1 MAFLAALDRLCSR
14 LLDFYA
20 STVGALSPLLSL
32 ALLAAVAGIGML
44 WFIVKLSNQDAVRL
58 TRRQIQ
64 ATLLEFRI
72 FWDEPR
78 VVWRSQT
85 RLLRLNLRYL
95 LLVLPAVLIGV
106 IPLAFLMIRMEALFG
121 RAPLPV
127 GQPAIVTVQLVGPMD
142 ERATPFRVEAPA
154 LISVETPALRIFRD
168 NQVCWRIRPLGAA
181 SGNLK
186 LFVNGAVIEK
196 RVVAGGPWSYLSDL
210 RSSRLSDLFWHP
222 GESPIPNGSV
232 IWIEVRYPTA
242 FWGLGNY
249 QFYWIWWFFAFS
261 MLAGLL
267 LKRRMGVHL

>member
-1 MAFLAALDRLCSR
+1 MAYLAALDRLCSH

-44 WFIVKLSNQDAVRL
+44 WIIGKLSNQDAVRL

-95 LLVLPAVLIGV
+95 RLLLPAVLVGV
-106 IPLAFLMIRMEALFG
+106 IPVALLMIRMEALYG
-121 RAPLPV
+121 RAPLEV
-127 GQPAIVTVQLVGPMD
+127 GQPAIVTVQLTGPIAEQAD
-142 ERATPFRVEAPA
+142 PPRLEAPV
-154 LISVETPALRIFRD
+154 LVSVETPPLRIFRD
-168 NQVCWRIRPLGAA
+168 NQVCWRIRPTAA
-181 SGNLK
+181 TSANLK
-186 LFVNGAVIEK
+186 LIVNGEVIEK
-196 RVVAGGPWSYLSDL
+196 HIVAGGPWSYLSDL

-222 GESPIPNGSV
+222 GEPPIQNSNV
-232 IWIEVRYPTA
+232 AWVEIRYPTA
-242 FWGLGNY
+242 FMGPGNF
-249 QFYWIWWFFAFS
+249 QFHWIWWFFAFS

-267 LKRRMGVHL
+267 LKHRMGVHL

>member
-1 MAFLAALDRLCSR
+1 VAYLAALDRLCSR

-20 STVGALSPLLSL
+20 STVGALSPVLSL
-32 ALLAAVAGIGML
+32 ALLAAVAGIAML
-44 WFIVKLSNQDAVRL
+44 WVIGKLSNQDAVRL

-78 VVWRSQT
+78 VVWRSQI

-95 LLVLPAVLIGV
+95 GLLLPAVLIGV
-106 IPLAFLMIRMEALFG
+106 IPVALLMIRMEALYG

-127 GQPAIVTVQLVGPMD
+127 GQPAIVTVQLAGPID
-142 ERATPFRVEAPA
+142 ERAAPPRLEAPA
-154 LISVETPALRIFRD
+154 LVLVETPALRVFRD

-186 LFVNGAVIEK
+186 LLVNGEVIEK
-196 RVVAGGPWSYLSDL
+196 HIVAGGPWCYLSDR
-210 RSSRLSDLFWHP
+210 RSGRLGDLFWHP
-222 GESPIPNGSV
+222 GEPPLQNGNV
-232 IWIEVRYPTA
+232 TWVEIRYPTA
-242 FWGLGNY
+242 FWGPGNF
-249 QFYWIWWFFAFS
+249 QFQWIWWFFAFS

-267 LKRRMGVHL
+267 LKRRIGVHL

>member
-1 MAFLAALDRLCSR
+1 MAYLAALDRLCSR

-20 STVGALSPLLSL
+20 STAGALSPLLSL
-32 ALLAAVAGIGML
+32 ALLAAVAGIAML
-44 WFIVKLSNQDAVRL
+44 WIIGRLSNQDAVRL

-95 LLVLPAVLIGV
+95 RLLLPAVLIGV
-106 IPLAFLMIRMEALFG
+106 IPVALLMIRMEALFG

-127 GQPAIVTVQLVGPMD
+127 GLPAIVTVQLAGPMD
-142 ERATPFRVEAPA
+142 ERAVPFRLEAPA
-154 LISVETPALRIFRD
+154 LIAVETPALRIFRD

-186 LFVNGAVIEK
+186 LFVDGEVIEK

-210 RSSRLSDLFWHP
+210 RSNRLSDLFWHP
-222 GESPIPNGSV
+222 GESPLPNGSV
-232 IWIEVRYPTA
+232 TWVEVRYPTA
-242 FWGLGNY
+242 YWGPGNY
-249 QFYWIWWFFAFS
+249 QFHWIWWFFAFS

>member
-1 MAFLAALDRLCSR
+1 VAYLAALDRLCSH

-32 ALLAAVAGIGML
+32 ALLAALAGIAML
-44 WFIVKLSNQDAVRL
+44 WVIGKLSNQDAVRL

-85 RLLRLNLRYL
+85 RLVRLNLRYL
-95 LLVLPAVLIGV
+95 RLLLPAVLIGV
-106 IPLAFLMIRMEALFG
+106 IPVALLMIRMEALYG

-127 GQPAIVTVQLVGPMD
+127 GQPAIVTVQLTGPID
-142 ERATPFRVEAPA
+142 EQATPARLEAPA
-154 LISVETPALRIFRD
+154 MVSVETPALRVFRD

-186 LFVNGAVIEK
+186 LFVNGQVIEK
-196 RVVAGGPWSYLSDL
+196 DVVAGGPWSYLSDL

-222 GESPIPNGSV
+222 GEAPIQNSNV
-232 IWIEVRYPTA
+232 AWVEIRYPTA
-242 FWGLGNY
+242 FMGPGNF
-249 QFYWIWWFFAFS
+249 QFHWIWWFFAFS

>member
-1 MAFLAALDRLCSR
+1 MVYLAALDHVCSR

-32 ALLAAVAGIGML
+32 ALLAALAGIAML
-44 WFIVKLSNQDAVRL
+44 WVIGKLSNQDAVWL

-95 LLVLPAVLIGV
+95 RLLLPAVLIGV
-106 IPLAFLMIRMEALFG
+106 IPVALLMIRMEALYG

-127 GQPAIVTVQLVGPMD
+127 GQPAIVTVQLTGPID
-142 ERATPFRVEAPA
+142 EQAAPPRLEAPA
-154 LISVETPALRIFRD
+154 LVSVETPALRVFRD
-168 NQVCWRIRPLGAA
+168 SQVCWRIRPLATA

-186 LFVNGAVIEK
+186 LIVNGQVIEK
-196 RVVAGGPWSYLSDL
+196 HIVAGGPWSYLSDL

-222 GESPIPNGSV
+222 GEPPIPNSSV
-232 IWIEVRYPTA
+232 AWVEIRYPTA
-242 FWGLGNY
+242 FWGPGKF
-249 QFYWIWWFFAFS
+249 QFHWIWWFFTFS